1 MGSGTTMTDQGS
13 THVRA
18 FGMKQIVTLVLIGS
32 LALAGC
38 ADMNQSQQTTAQGAG
53 IGAAAGAVIGAIA
66 GGGKGAAIGAAA
78 GAATG
83 AAGGYFWNEHL
94 EKQKQQMQQATAGT
108 GAQVSQTA
116 DNRLKIN
123 VPSDAGF
130 KTGSAQL
137 NPKLLPALDQLAAGL
152 QQNPSET
159 VQVVGHTDNTGSD
172 AVNNPLSQDRAQS
185 VQSYLESRGVQAQRI
200 TTQGLGSQY
209 PVAPNETAEG
219 RAMNRRVEIFV
230 AYPRS

>member
-1 MGSGTTMTDQGS
+1 MN
-13 THVRA
+13 R
-18 FGMKQIVTLVLIGS
+18 IVTLAAIGG
-32 LALAGC
+32 LAIAGC
-38 ADMNQSQQTTAQGAG
+38 ADMNQSQKSTAQGAG

-83 AAGGYFWNEHL
+83 AAGGYLWNEHL

-137 NPKLLPALDQLAAGL
+137 NPKLQPALDQLAAGL
-152 QQNPSET
+152 QQNPTET
-159 VQVVGHTDNTGSD
+159 VQVVGYTDNTGGD
-172 AVNNPLSQDRAQS
+172 AINNPLSQDRAQS
-185 VQSYLESRGVQAQRI
+185 VASYLVSRGVQAQRI
-200 TTQGLGSQY
+200 ATQGMGSQN
-209 PVAPNETAEG
+209 PVATNETADG
-219 RAMNRRVEIFV
+219 RAMNRRVEIYV
-230 AYPRS
+230 AYPKG